1 MFVTLLITFT
11 VSLVFLEGIF
21 WFGSAARWFILIGT
35 LLGSVISVAVALII
49 HNRIRRGRMSGSSDE
64 EIAEFFETHRG
75 LNKSQ
80 HLHEAPYW
88 NESQSAF
95 LKNAIIEDAAWAEV
109 IDQLNAE
116 LHE

>member
-1 MFVTLLITFT
+1 MFTEQPTMN
-11 VSLVFLEGIF
+11 SLF
-21 WFGSAARWFILIGT
+21 SQ
-35 LLGSVISVAVALII
+35 LGL
-49 HNRIRRGRMSGSSDE
+49 GSSDE

-80 HLHEAPYW
+80 HLHEASYW

-109 IDQLNAE
+109 IDQLQDWE
-116 LHE
+116 KHEIDKQGKIKLISK

>member
-1 MFVTLLITFT
+1 MRYFNYFLLLFLV
-11 VSLVFLEGIF
+11 VSLQ
-21 WFGSAARWFILIGT
+21 
-35 LLGSVISVAVALII
+35 AVASPRLS
-49 HNRIRRGRMSGSSDE
+49 NPVFQSLSTKNGLPQNSLFSQLGLGSSDE

-80 HLHEAPYW
+80 HLHEAPYC

-95 LKNAIIEDAAWAEV
+95 LKDAIIEDAAWAEV

>member
-1 MFVTLLITFT
+1 MISKDFFDKGYCIIDD
-11 VSLVFLEGIF
+11 FL
-21 WFGSAARWFILIGT
+21 
-35 LLGSVISVAVALII
+35 
-49 HNRIRRGRMSGSSDE
+49 DE

-95 LKNAIIEDAAWAEV
+95 LKDSILEDAAWAEV

>member
-1 MFVTLLITFT
+1 MVAVRST
-11 VSLVFLEGIF
+11 SLVISMPL
-21 WFGSAARWFILIGT
+21 FIITHGGVMFTEQPTMNSLFSQ
-35 LLGSVISVAVALII
+35 LGL
-49 HNRIRRGRMSGSSDE
+49 GSSDE

-95 LKNAIIEDAAWAEV
+95 LKDSILEDAAWAEV